1 MAPYRFPSLKRLHD
15 ALNLQYSCGYITMVN
30 PALKPK
36 VRSQSI
42 HSRTETINEIL
53 KDSAL
58 ALHEENDAKRR
69 NSTNEKEGDG
79 EIEEEEEGHE
89 KNDVVTREGDGEEGN
104 GREKEKEKE
113 NENGKEKEKNENS
126 KKEEDPSYA
135 DEGDWVIM
143 TLSLG
148 IPLFD
153 PRLNEDVCNRIEA
166 HKLFHEENILLNT
179 KYSGRACNGLLDF
192 IEGNQAPD
200 YRFEVEPGVIPYPTK
215 VVQFNGRTLCK

>member
-1 MAPYRFPSLKRLHD
+1 MLFRS
-15 ALNLQYSCGYITMVN
+15 
-30 PALKPK
+30 LKPK
-36 VRSQSI
+36 VRSHSI

-215 VVQFNGRTLCK
+215 VGQFNGRTLCK